1 MTSFLNALG
10 RHRDLLFMLTWR
22 DIRIKYKQ
30 SVMGFMWA
38 LLMPALIVSAGLI
51 VKLGLATVS
60 GRQLQMAQLATV
72 TLKALPWAFFVG
84 SIRFATTSLT
94 ANTSLV
100 TKVAFP
106 RAVFPLAATLS
117 ALFDFAIASVVVI
130 IVLCI
135 AKVGFSVYLLWV
147 PVLLV
152 LLAAQTA
159 GLSLLLAA
167 SNLFFR
173 DIKYIVEV
181 VMMFAIFFTPV
192 FYEAD
197 MFGRWGQLLMLNPVA
212 PILEGLN
219 AVVVH
224 HQAPA
229 FGWTAYAAVWAAGL
243 ISLGP
248 VVFAHLEPMFAESI

>member
-1 MTSFLNALG
+1 MTFFNALG
-10 RHRDLLFMLTWR
+10 RHRDLLYMLTWR

-60 GRQLQMAQLATV
+60 GRSLQMSQLATV

-130 IVLCI
+130 IVLFV
-135 AKVGFSVYLLWV
+135 AKVGVSIHLLWV
-147 PVLLV
+147 PLLLL

-159 GLSLLLAA
+159 GLALLLSA

-181 VMMFAIFFTPV
+181 VVMFAIFFTPV
-192 FYEAD
+192 FYEAE
-197 MFGRWGQLLMLNPVA
+197 MFGRWGTLLLLNPVA

-219 AVVVH
+219 AAVVH
-224 HQAPA
+224 HHAPS
-229 FGWTAYAAVWAAGL
+229 FGWTMYSAAWAVGL
-243 ISLGP
+243 VSIGP
-248 VVFAHLEPMFAESI
+248 AVFARLEPMFAESI